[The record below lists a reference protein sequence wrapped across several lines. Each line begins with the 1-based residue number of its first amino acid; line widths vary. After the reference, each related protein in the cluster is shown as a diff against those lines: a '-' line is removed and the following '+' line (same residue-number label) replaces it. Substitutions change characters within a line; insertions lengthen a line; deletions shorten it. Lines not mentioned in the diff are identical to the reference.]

1 MIKLS
6 NSKLISVISKLLI
19 LLVIAKTLSLV
30 LWWYLPSDGIEPI
43 LKNNYQPKYQRV
55 YFKNMITTA
64 APVVKMVEK
73 EISTNQGISITN
85 MILKALYGTESKAF
99 VIIAMKSTPKK
110 TQIIGIGEVFK
121 GYTLKSITSYS
132 AIFEKDLKD
141 YVLTLDKTVRPS
153 DPKIKSKSNSS
164 RASTRARFSGADSIV
179 SVSRNDIAYF
189 AKNPKQIWRDISI
202 KELKDGKKILGFK
215 VTKIKRKSKFST
227 LGLKKGD
234 VIIKANNVKLESYK
248 DALALYKNIGKL
260 DAIQLVVL
268 RDNQEMELVYDLN

>member
-19 LLVIAKTLSLV
+19 LLVISKTLSLV
-30 LWWYLPSDGIEPI
+30 LWWYLPSDGVEPI

-64 APVVKMVEK
+64 APKVKIAEK

-99 VIIAMKSTPKK
+99 IIIAMKSTPKK

>member
-6 NSKLISVISKLLI
+6 NSKLILVIFKLLI
-19 LLVIAKTLSLV
+19 LFVIAKTLSLV